1 MLFLAMTGEAWGP
14 AIGDPTFMGW
24 FTVFAYGLA
33 ALLCWCAA
41 TRHRGSSSRGR
52 EEAPPLSR
60 PGVPAS
66 DARLWIGLSGFLVLL
81 GINKQLDLQ
90 SWFTEVGRTLA
101 RSEGWYEHRQ
111 TVQTFFVIALAA
123 GGLAALLT
131 LAWITRRTWRT
142 TGLAVAGTGFVM
154 TFVVIR
160 AASFYHVDALLGW
173 EVLGIRLSWV
183 LEIGGIACVA
193 VAALNAQHS
202 GSAKKRLP
210 FDR

>member
-1 MLFLAMTGEAWGP
+1 MLFLAMTGEGWP
-14 AIGDPTFMGW
+14 PTIGDPSFMGW

-41 TRHRGSSSRGR
+41 TRHRGTPSRGR
-52 EEAPPLSR
+52 EAPPLSR
-60 PGVPAS
+60 PGVLAS
-66 DARLWIGLSGFLVLL
+66 DAPLWIGLCGFLV
-81 GINKQLDLQ
+81 NKQLDLQ
-90 SWFTEVGRTLA
+90 SLFTEVGRTLA

-111 TVQTFFVIALAA
+111 TVQTFFVIAVAA
-123 GGLAALLT
+123 GGLATLLT

-142 TGLAVAGTGFVM
+142 TGLAVAGTGFVV

-173 EVLGIRLSWV
+173 ELGIHLNWV

-193 VAALNAQHS
+193 LAALNAQHS
-202 GSAKKRLP
+202 GSAKQRLP